1 MSQQDMGN
9 GVWTRLGRGRC
20 SCDMQTATI
29 FSRRYALYMYNVSF
43 TVLLQVSIPM
53 LILPLA
59 SLDELFTSVLFDVLE
74 VNRESLIVLLTTIL
88 MNKGSFLLDICQL
101 LG

>member
-1 MSQQDMGN
+1 
-9 GVWTRLGRGRC
+9 
-20 SCDMQTATI
+20 
-29 FSRRYALYMYNVSF
+29 MYNVSF

-88 MNKGSFLLDICQL
+88 MNKESFLLDICQL